1 MGNSGLDEELLMS
14 VLLVGFEAELDIDGA
29 APQAARATLTAKIAP
44 VAKARRHRGRRFG
57 SRHVSLPDSV
67 MLRPPAG
74 KGTRA

>member
-14 VLLVGFEAELDIDGA
+14 VLLVGLEAELDIDGA
-29 APQAARATLTAKIAP
+29 PPQAARATLAAMIAP
-44 VAKARRHRGRRFG
+44 VAKARQHRGRRFG